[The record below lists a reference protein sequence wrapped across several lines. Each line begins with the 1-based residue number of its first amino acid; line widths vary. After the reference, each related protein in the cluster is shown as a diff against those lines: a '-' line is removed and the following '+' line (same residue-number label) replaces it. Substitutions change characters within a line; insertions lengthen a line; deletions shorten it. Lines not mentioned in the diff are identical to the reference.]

1 MPAPR
6 RNVLFIIC
14 HDSAPYFGC
23 YRDPWA
29 RTPHIDRLAE
39 GSLRFDRHYC
49 HMPLCG
55 PSRISCLTSRY
66 VHSHGAT
73 SNDVPL
79 SVSQPNIGDWL
90 RSNELRCAL
99 AGKTRM
105 AADLEGMKRLG
116 VDPVSDIGIL
126 TSEAGLE
133 PVERDDGLWPNQ
145 LVDPNYA
152 YN

>member
-1 MPAPR
+1 MTCTGHPH
-6 RNVLFIIC
+6 LE
-14 HDSAPYFGC
+14 
-23 YRDPWA
+23 
-29 RTPHIDRLAE
+29 TPHIDGLAKR
-39 GSLRFDRHYC
+39 GVNFTRAFVQS
-49 HMPLCG
+49 PLCG